1 MTKAESPAIPDTGSK
16 LFVNKKVSVNRID
29 FALIA
34 VALITLISSWWYSLP
49 QPLFSTP
56 YSSILLDQDN
66 QLLEARIASDEQ
78 WRFPPNE
85 ALPDSY
91 VKALLLFEDKR
102 FYSHS
107 GVDWLALGRATV
119 QNIQAKKIVSG
130 ASTISMQ
137 VIRLANSSINSP
149 SKDKDS
155 KKRTLT
161 TKLIES
167 LQALRLEFTYDK
179 QKILNLYA
187 SHAPFGG
194 NVVGISAASWRYFGR
209 APASLSWAESALLAV
224 LPNRPNYLRPG
235 KNQLKLKQKRDRLL
249 TRLKQA
255 GEFDQLELDLA
266 LSEPLP
272 DKILAFP
279 KRAPHLLETLITKTA
294 AKKAAKKTAKDTPPS
309 VIKTS
314 LNSNLQA
321 QVQSVV
327 NNYAKR
333 LLSAQITHL
342 AAVVMDNKTGLP
354 IAYIGNSGFNH
365 SPHSG
370 KGIDLLHRPRS
381 TGSILKPL
389 LYATMLQQGEITPL
403 QLVEDTPTKFKG
415 YQPENY
421 DLKFR
426 GVVPAKKALAQSL
439 NIPAVNML
447 KQHGIKPFYDFLT
460 NRGMS
465 TLHRTADEYGLPLIL
480 GGAEGTLWEMTNLY
494 MQLARAAQSLPPQ
507 AISHLPGLPL
517 ADDPTGSDINSSDL
531 SAGSAWLTLKALL
544 EVGRPGDESRWR
556 QFSNS
561 RKVAWKTGTS
571 YGFRDGWAIGTTV
584 EYTIGVWTGNAE
596 GGGIPGLTGTQ
607 AAAPLLFELFN
618 LMPKTHWFSKPE
630 YDLRQARVCKKDGF
644 LATPYCDSK
653 VIDLPLASSYS
664 KTSPYHLR
672 IHTDSNQNRRVSS
685 ACEPVHKISAHNW
698 FNLPPHIAFYYQK
711 YHSEYRPMPKWRQ
724 DCLNFM
730 SAQSPI
736 SFIYPHQGTQVYL
749 PVTMTGK
756 RTKMVSELAHQYA
769 ASQVYWYLDQQ
780 YLGKTQQIHQMEM
793 GPGLGKHELLVVDE
807 EGNQQVMGF
816 EVLSQ

>member
-1 MTKAESPAIPDTGSK
+1 MPVKR
-16 LFVNKKVSVNRID
+16 LFSA
-29 FALIA
+29 FSA
-34 VALITLISSWWYSLP
+34 VVIIMLISSWWYSLP

-56 YSSILLDQDN
+56 YSSILLDRDN
-66 QLLEARIASDEQ
+66 QLLEARIARDEQ
-78 WRFPPNE
+78 WRFPPSE
-85 ALPDSY
+85 TLPSSY
-91 VKALLLFEDKR
+91 IKALLLFEDKR
-102 FYSHS
+102 FFQHS

-119 QNIQAKKIVSG
+119 QNIKAQKVVSG

-137 VIRLANSSINSP
+137 VIRLASDRP
-149 SKDKDS
+149 
-155 KKRTLT
+155 RTLT
-161 TKLIES
+161 TKLIET
-167 LQALRLEFTYDK
+167 LQALRLEFSYNK
-179 QKILNLYA
+179 QQILNLYA

-209 APASLSWAESALLAV
+209 APQSLSWAESALLAV

-235 KNQLKLKQKRDRLL
+235 KNQQKLKQKRDRLL
-249 TRLKQA
+249 TRLQQA
-255 GEFDQLELDLA
+255 GEFDQLQLTLA
-266 LSEPLP
+266 QSEPLP

-279 KRAPHLLETLITKTA
+279 KRAPHLLETLISRTNSQTNSQA
-294 AKKAAKKTAKDTPPS
+294 

-314 LNSNLQA
+314 LDGNLQA

-327 NNYAKR
+327 NNYAQR

-342 AAVVMDNKTGLP
+342 AAVILDNKSGLP
-354 IAYIGNSGFNH
+354 VAYIGNSGFSH
-365 SPHSG
+365 SPYSG

-403 QLVEDTPTKFKG
+403 QLVEDIPIKFKG

-426 GVVPAKKALAQSL
+426 GVVPAKQALAQSL

-447 KQHGIKPFYDFLT
+447 KQYGIKPFYDFLES
-460 NRGMS
+460 RGMS
-465 TLHRTADEYGLPLIL
+465 TLHRNADDYGLPLIL
-480 GGAEGTLWEMTNLY
+480 GGAEGTLWEMTHLY
-494 MQLARAAQSLPPQ
+494 MQLARVAQSLPAQ
-507 AISHLPGLPL
+507 AISRLPAIAIKSEIEGVVE
-517 ADDPTGSDINSSDL
+517 DNEL
-531 SAGSAWLTLKALL
+531 SASNLGAGAAWLTLNALL
-544 EVGRPGDESRWR
+544 EVGRPGNESRWR

-571 YGFRDGWAIGTTV
+571 YGFRDGWAIGTTA

-618 LMPKTHWFSKPE
+618 LLPKTYWFGKPE
-630 YDLRQARVCKKDGF
+630 YDLRQVRVCKDDGF
-644 LATPYCDSK
+644 LATPYCESK
-653 VIDLPLASSYS
+653 VIELPLVSSYS
-664 KTSPYHLR
+664 KTSPYHQR
-672 IHTDSNQNRRVSS
+672 IHTDANQQYRVSS
-685 ACEPVHKISAHNW
+685 ACEPVHKLSSHNW
-698 FNLPPHIAFYYQK
+698 FTLPPHIAFYYQK
-711 YHSEYRPMPKWRQ
+711 QNSEYRPMPKWRQ

-736 SFIYPHQGTQVYL
+736 SFIYPHKGTQVYL
-749 PVTMTGK
+749 PITMNGA
-756 RTKMVSELAHQYA
+756 RTKMVSELAHQYS

-780 YLGKTQQIHQMEM
+780 YLGRTQQIHQMEM

-807 EGNQQVMGF
+807 AGNQQVLGF
-816 EVLSQ
+816 EILSK

>member
-1 MTKAESPAIPDTGSK
+1 MSVKR
-16 LFVNKKVSVNRID
+16 LF
-29 FALIA
+29 A
-34 VALITLISSWWYSLP
+34 VLTTAVIIVLISSWWYSLP

-56 YSSILLDQDN
+56 YSSILLDRNN

-78 WRFPPNE
+78 WRFPPSKT
-85 ALPDSY
+85 LPSSY
-91 VKALLLFEDKR
+91 VKAVLLFEDKR
-102 FYSHS
+102 FYNHS
-107 GVDWLALGRATV
+107 GVDWLALARATG
-119 QNIQAKKIVSG
+119 QNIKAKKVVSG

-137 VIRLANSSINSP
+137 VIRLASNSQLSGQNN
-149 SKDKDS
+149 
-155 KKRTLT
+155 RTLI
-161 TKLIES
+161 TKIIET
-167 LQALRLEFTYDK
+167 LQALRLEFSYDK
-179 QKILNLYA
+179 QQILNLYA

-209 APASLSWAESALLAV
+209 APESLSWAESALLAV

-235 KNQLKLKQKRDRLL
+235 KNQQKLKQKRDRLL
-249 TRLKQA
+249 TRLQQA
-255 GEFDQLELDLA
+255 GEFDQLELSLA

-279 KRAPHLLETLITKTA
+279 KRAPHLLETLISRANKE
-294 AKKAAKKTAKDTPPS
+294 PNQS
-309 VIKTS
+309 GVIKTS
-314 LNSNLQA
+314 LDGNLQA

-327 NNYAKR
+327 NNYAQR

-354 IAYIGNSGFNH
+354 VAYIGNSGFSHN
-365 SPHSG
+365 PYSG

-389 LYATMLQQGEITPL
+389 LYASMLQQGEITPL
-403 QLVEDTPTKFKG
+403 QLIEDTPTKFKG

-447 KQHGIKPFYDFLT
+447 KQHGIKPFYDFLKS
-460 NRGMS
+460 RGMS
-465 TLHRTADEYGLPLIL
+465 TLHRNADDYGLPLIL

-494 MQLARAAQSLPPQ
+494 MQLARVAQSLPAQ
-507 AISHLPGLPL
+507 KITRSPGLVL
-517 ADDPTGSDINSSDL
+517 ANGLSESSLTTDNL
-531 SAGSAWLTLKALL
+531 SAGNLSAGAAWLTLKALL
-544 EVGRPGDESRWR
+544 EVGRPGNESRWR

-571 YGFRDGWAIGTTV
+571 YGFRDGWAIGTTA

-596 GGGIPGLTGTQ
+596 GGGVPGLTGTQ

-618 LMPKTHWFSKPE
+618 LLPKTHWFSKPE
-630 YDLRQARVCKKDGF
+630 YDLRQVRICKKDGF
-644 LATPYCDSK
+644 LATPYCEST
-653 VIDLPLASSYS
+653 VTDLPLASSYS
-664 KTSPYHLR
+664 KTSPYHIR
-672 IHTDSNQNRRVSS
+672 IHTDAQQRHRLSS
-685 ACEPVHKISAHNW
+685 ACEPVYKLSSHNW
-698 FNLPPHIAFYYQK
+698 FTLPPHIAFYYQK
-711 YHSEYRPMPKWRQ
+711 QNSEYRPMPKWRQ

-736 SFIYPHQGTQVYL
+736 SFMYPNKGSQVYL
-749 PVTMTGK
+749 PVMMNGS

-793 GPGLGKHELLVVDE
+793 GPSLGKHELLVVDE
-807 EGNQQVMGF
+807 VGNQQVLEF

>member
-1 MTKAESPAIPDTGSK
+1 MRLRAKTQSFAVKKIAA
-16 LFVNKKVSVNRID
+16 LF
-29 FALIA
+29 A
-34 VALITLISSWWYSLP
+34 VALLVVISISLLISSWWYSLP

-56 YSSILLDQDN
+56 YSSILLDRDN

-78 WRFPPNE
+78 WRFPPSE
-85 ALPDSY
+85 TLPSSY
-91 VKALLLFEDKR
+91 VKAVLLFEDKR
-102 FYSHS
+102 FYNHS

-119 QNIQAKKIVSG
+119 QNIKAQKIVSG

-137 VIRLANSSINSP
+137 VIRLASNSQSNARN
-149 SKDKDS
+149 
-155 KKRTLT
+155 KRTLT
-161 TKLIES
+161 TKLFET
-167 LQALRLEFTYDK
+167 LQALRLEFSYNK
-179 QKILNLYA
+179 QQILNLYA

-209 APASLSWAESALLAV
+209 APQSLSWAESALLAV

-235 KNQLKLKQKRDRLL
+235 KNQQKLKQKRDRLL
-249 TRLKQA
+249 TRLQQA
-255 GEFDQLELDLA
+255 GEFDKLQLTLA

-279 KRAPHLLETLITKTA
+279 KRAPHLLETLISRLSSQKEQNT
-294 AKKAAKKTAKDTPPS
+294 

-321 QVQSVV
+321 QVQNVI
-327 NNYAKR
+327 NNYAQR

-342 AAVVMDNKTGLP
+342 AAVVLDNKTGLP
-354 IAYIGNSGFNH
+354 VAYIGNSGFSHN
-365 SPHSG
+365 PYSG

-426 GVVPAKKALAQSL
+426 GVVPAKQALAQSL

-447 KQHGIKPFYDFLT
+447 KQYGIKPFYDFLKS
-460 NRGMS
+460 RGMS
-465 TLHRTADEYGLPLIL
+465 TLHRNADDYGLPLIL
-480 GGAEGTLWEMTNLY
+480 GGAEGTLWEMTHLY
-494 MQLARAAQSLPPQ
+494 MQLARVAQSLPARP
-507 AISHLPGLPL
+507 ISRLPTIKIK
-517 ADDPTGSDINSSDL
+517 DDDRKDERESAVENSPSSMKDSTSNL
-531 SAGSAWLTLKALL
+531 GAGAAWLTLNALL
-544 EVGRPGDESRWR
+544 EVGRPGNESRWR

-571 YGFRDGWAIGTTV
+571 YGFRDGWAIGTTA

-596 GGGIPGLTGTQ
+596 GGGVPGLTGTQ

-618 LMPKTHWFSKPE
+618 LLPKTHWFSKPE
-630 YDLRQARVCKKDGF
+630 YDLRQVRVCKDDGF
-644 LATPYCDSK
+644 LATPYCESN
-653 VIDLPLASSYS
+653 VIDLPLVSSYS
-664 KTSPYHLR
+664 KTSPYHQR
-672 IHTDSNQNRRVSS
+672 IHTDANQHHRVSS
-685 ACEPVHKISAHNW
+685 VCEPVHKLSSHNW
-698 FNLPPHIAFYYQK
+698 FTLPPHIAFYYQK
-711 YHSEYRPMPKWRQ
+711 QNSEYQPMPKWRQ

-736 SFIYPHQGTQVYL
+736 SFIYPHKGTQVYL
-749 PVTMTGK
+749 PVTMNGA
-756 RTKMVSELAHQYA
+756 RTKMVSELAHQYS

-780 YLGKTQQIHQMEM
+780 YLGRTQQIHQMEM

-807 EGNQQVMGF
+807 AGNQQVLGF

>member
-1 MTKAESPAIPDTGSK
+1 LGSG
-16 LFVNKKVSVNRID
+16 LRLRVNKKLS
-29 FALIA
+29 AATYA
-34 VALITLISSWWYSLP
+34 VLSAAIFVAIVVIVLISSWWHSLP
-49 QPLFSTP
+49 QPLFNAP
-56 YSSILLDQDN
+56 YSSILLDRNN
-66 QLLEARIASDEQ
+66 QLLEARIATDEQ
-78 WRFPPNE
+78 WRFPQSE
-85 ALPDSY
+85 ILPDAY
-91 VKALLLFEDKR
+91 VKALILFEDKN
-102 FYSHS
+102 FYQHS

-119 QNIQAKKIVSG
+119 QNIKAKKIVSG

-137 VIRLANSSINSP
+137 VIRLAHASQEAER
-149 SKDKDS
+149 
-155 KKRTLT
+155 KKRTLSR
-161 TKLIES
+161 KLIET
-167 LQALRLEFTYDK
+167 LQALRLEFSYSK
-179 QKILNLYA
+179 QQILNLYA

-209 APASLSWAESALLAV
+209 APKSLSWAECALLAV

-235 KNQLKLKQKRDRLL
+235 KNQQKLKQKRDRLL
-249 TRLKQA
+249 TRLQQA
-255 GEFDQLELDLA
+255 GQFDSLELSLA
-266 LSEPLP
+266 ISEPLP

-279 KRAPHLLETLITKTA
+279 KRAPHLLETLIHREGSSTGL
-294 AKKAAKKTAKDTPPS
+294 
-309 VIKTS
+309 IKTS
-314 LNSNLQA
+314 LDSNLQA
-321 QVQSVV
+321 QVQNVV
-327 NNYAKR
+327 NNYAQR

-365 SPHSG
+365 NPLSG

-403 QLVEDTPTKFKG
+403 QLVKDTPTKFKG

-426 GVVPAKKALAQSL
+426 GVVPAKQALAQSL

-447 KQHGIKPFYDFLT
+447 KQHGIKPFYDFLKS
-460 NRGMS
+460 RGMS
-465 TLHRTADEYGLPLIL
+465 TLHRNADDYGLPLIL

-494 MQLARAAQSLPPQ
+494 MQLARVAQSLPAQ
-507 AISHLPGLPL
+507 KISRLPGLVKDKNL
-517 ADDPTGSDINSSDL
+517 ASENLNSENLDPENLDPENLG
-531 SAGSAWLTLKALL
+531 AGAAWLTLKALL
-544 EVGRPGDESRWR
+544 EVGRPGSESRWR

-571 YGFRDGWAIGTTV
+571 YGFRDGWAIGTTA
-584 EYTIGVWTGNAE
+584 EYTVGVWTGNAE

-618 LMPKTHWFSKPE
+618 LLPKTHWFSKPE
-630 YDLRQARVCKKDGF
+630 YDLRQVQVCKNDGF
-644 LATPYCDSK
+644 LATPYCASK

-664 KTSPYHLR
+664 SVSPYHLR
-672 IHTDSNQNRRVSS
+672 IHTDGDQHYRVSS
-685 ACEPVHKISAHNW
+685 LCEPVHKLSSHNW
-698 FNLPPHIAFYYQK
+698 FTLPPHIAFYYQK
-711 YHSEYRPMPKWRQ
+711 YNSEYRPMPNWRQ

-736 SFIYPHQGTQVYL
+736 SFIYPHKGTQVYL
-749 PVTMTGK
+749 PVTMSGS

-780 YLGKTQQIHQMEM
+780 YLGRTQQIHQMEM

-807 EGNQQVMGF
+807 AGNQQVLGF

>member
-1 MTKAESPAIPDTGSK
+1 
-16 LFVNKKVSVNRID
+16 
-29 FALIA
+29 
-34 VALITLISSWWYSLP
+34 LP
-49 QPLFSTP
+49 QPLFSAP
-56 YSSILLDQDN
+56 YSSILLDRNN

-78 WRFPPNE
+78 WRFPPSE
-85 ALPDSY
+85 TLPSSY
-91 VKALLLFEDKR
+91 VTAVLLFEDKR
-102 FYSHS
+102 FYNHS

-119 QNIQAKKIVSG
+119 QNLKEQKIVSG

-137 VIRLANSSINSP
+137 VIRLARTSQAGSIE
-149 SKDKDS
+149 
-155 KKRTLT
+155 KRTLT
-161 TKLIES
+161 TKLFET
-167 LQALRLEFTYDK
+167 LQALRLEFSYNK
-179 QKILNLYA
+179 QQILNLYA

-209 APASLSWAESALLAV
+209 APQSLSWAESALLAV

-235 KNQLKLKQKRDRLL
+235 KNQQKLKQKRDRLL
-249 TRLKQA
+249 TRLQQA
-255 GEFDQLELDLA
+255 GEFDQLQLTLA

-279 KRAPHLLETLITKTA
+279 KRAPHLLETLISRLNSKIEQ
-294 AKKAAKKTAKDTPPS
+294 KA

-327 NNYAKR
+327 NNYAQR

-342 AAVVMDNKTGLP
+342 AAVVLDNKTGLP
-354 IAYIGNSGFNH
+354 VAYIGNSGFSHN
-365 SPHSG
+365 PYSG

-426 GVVPAKKALAQSL
+426 GVVPAKQALAQSL

-447 KQHGIKPFYDFLT
+447 KQYGIKPFYDFLKS
-460 NRGMS
+460 RGMS
-465 TLHRTADEYGLPLIL
+465 TLHRNADDYGLPLIL
-480 GGAEGTLWEMTNLY
+480 GGAEGTLWEMTHLY
-494 MQLARAAQSLPPQ
+494 MQLARVAQSLPAQ
-507 AISHLPGLPL
+507 AISRLP
-517 ADDPTGSDINSSDL
+517 TIDIKDEIKDGIEDESEGGTASVKSSVSNL
-531 SAGSAWLTLKALL
+531 GAGAAWLTLNALL
-544 EVGRPGDESRWR
+544 EVGRPGNESRWR

-571 YGFRDGWAIGTTV
+571 YGFRDGWAIGTTA
-584 EYTIGVWTGNAE
+584 EYTVGVWTGNAE
-596 GGGIPGLTGTQ
+596 GGGVPGLTGTQ

-618 LMPKTHWFSKPE
+618 LLPKTHWFSKPE
-630 YDLRQARVCKKDGF
+630 YDLRQVRVCKNDGF
-644 LATPYCDSK
+644 LATQYCESK
-653 VIDLPLASSYS
+653 VIDLPLVSSYS
-664 KTSPYHLR
+664 KISPYHQR
-672 IHTDSNQNRRVSS
+672 IHTDAKQHHRVSS
-685 ACEPVHKISAHNW
+685 ACEPVHKLSSHNW
-698 FNLPPHIAFYYQK
+698 FTLPPHVAFYYQK
-711 YHSEYRPMPKWRQ
+711 QHSEYRPMPKWRQ

-730 SAQSPI
+730 SAQSPL
-736 SFIYPHQGTQVYL
+736 SFIYPHKGTQVYL
-749 PVTMTGK
+749 PVTMNGA
-756 RTKMVSELAHQYA
+756 RTKMVSELAHQYS

-780 YLGKTQQIHQMEM
+780 YLGRTQQIHQMEM

-807 EGNQQVMGF
+807 AGNQQVMGF
-816 EVLSQ
+816 EVLSK